1 LIAIIGDIG
10 SGKSS
15 LIFSI
20 LGEML
25 YNENISNPEITRN
38 GRLAYVG

>member
-1 LIAIIGDIG
+1 MIAIIGDIG

-15 LIFSI
+15 LIYSI

-25 YNENISNPEITRN
+25 YDENVAKPKITRN